1 MYISLGGNCSITYQL
16 NKYKLRN
23 FLSPFDWSKITINQ
37 LIKVFEDTLTNN
49 HIHKYTNL
57 TIKYKSD
64 KFILLYDKNNQSTNN
79 QLTNNQLT
87 NNQLTNNQ
95 LTNNQSTNNQLT
107 NNQSLV
113 LTNDYGIIFAHEILN
128 KYDLP
133 SYIKEIR
140 NRFNNL
146 LNLKTNINFIRIEL
160 SHIKQSYID
169 KIDKLINILNKLF
182 NYNLILI
189 LPNTNLIYK
198 KYDNVIY
205 YFYDKFSDDW
215 TMNDLDWNNI
225 LNI

>member
-16 NKYKLRN
+16 NKYKLRK

-64 KFILLYDKNNQSTNN
+64 KFILLYDKNNQ
-79 QLTNNQLT
+79 L
-87 NNQLTNNQ
+87 
-95 LTNNQSTNNQLT
+95 TNNQLT

-133 SYIKEIR
+133 FYIKEIR

-146 LNLKTNINFIRIEL
+146 LNLKTNIKTNINFIRIEL

-189 LPNTNLIYK
+189 LPNTNLIFK